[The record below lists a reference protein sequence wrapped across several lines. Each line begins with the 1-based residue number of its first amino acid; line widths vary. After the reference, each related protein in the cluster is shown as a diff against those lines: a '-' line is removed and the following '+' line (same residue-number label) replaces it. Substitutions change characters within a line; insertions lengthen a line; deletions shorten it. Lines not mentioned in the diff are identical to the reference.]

1 MRLPFCIPRRERV
14 RRRISAR
21 RASPH
26 TASGGAKQSFR
37 LPEAG
42 NRSLRE
48 GVEEFAE
55 FYREKVASND
65 PHAAAD

>member
-21 RASPH
+21 RASP
-26 TASGGAKQSFR
+26 TPPPAALSSFFR